1 MDQLSLAVQIFLGAV
16 ISASVPTITAFIIR
30 YLNILYER
38 GKMSLKAEQVI
49 FLEGLVAM
57 AVRAAEQSGLS
68 DQIKNTAEN
77 KKAYAIDSV
86 QTALATRG
94 IKIDVKEIADK
105 IEEAINLG
113 IQTKSDDTST
123 EDEDEPT
130 PALGFSIDG

>member
-1 MDQLSLAVQIFLGAV
+1 
-16 ISASVPTITAFIIR
+16 
-30 YLNILYER
+30 
-38 GKMSLKAEQVI
+38 
-49 FLEGLVAM
+49 M